1 MSGTAEARHDVF
13 VTGATGYIGRALVPA
28 LLARGHTVRALVRP
42 ASAAKLPPG
51 ALPVIGDALTAAS
64 FRDAIA
70 PSDTLVHLVGTP
82 RPSPFKGR
90 QFRAVDLPSIKASI
104 EAALH
109 AGVAHF
115 IYLSVAHP
123 APIMA
128 AYIAVRKEGEAVLRE
143 SGLKATLV
151 RPWYVLGPG
160 HYWPFALAP
169 IYGVLERLRPT
180 REVAQRLGLVT
191 LDEMTA
197 TLVHAVEHPPQGER
211 IIGVPEIARSRMRE
225 AA

>member
-1 MSGTAEARHDVF
+1 M
-13 VTGATGYIGRALVPA
+13 
-28 LLARGHTVRALVRP
+28 
-42 ASAAKLPPG
+42 
-51 ALPVIGDALTAAS
+51 IGDALTAAS
-64 FRDAIA
+64 FRDAVA

-82 RPSPFKGR
+82 RPGPFKSR
-90 QFRAVDLPSIKASI
+90 QFLAVDLPSIKAAL

-128 AYIAVRKEGEAVLRE
+128 AYIAVRKEGEALLRE
-143 SGLKATLV
+143 SGLAATIV

-169 IYGVLERLRPT
+169 VYGVLEHLRPT
-180 REVAQRLGLVT
+180 RAMALRLGLVA
-191 LDEMTA
+191 LEEMTA
-197 TLVHAVEHPPQGER
+197 TLVHAVEHPPEGER
-211 IIGVPEIARSRMRE
+211 IIGVPEIARARMRD

>member
-1 MSGTAEARHDVF
+1 
-13 VTGATGYIGRALVPA
+13 
-28 LLARGHTVRALVRP
+28 VRP

-51 ALPVIGDALTAAS
+51 ALPVSGDALTAAS
-64 FRDAIA
+64 FQDAIA

-90 QFRAVDLPSIKASI
+90 QFRAVDLPSIKAAI

-128 AYIAVRKEGEAVLRE
+128 AYIAVRKEGEALLRE
-143 SGLKATLV
+143 SGLTATFV

-180 REVAQRLGLVT
+180 REMAHRLGLVT
-191 LDEMTA
+191 LKEMTA

-211 IIGVPEIARSRMRE
+211 IIGVPEIARSPVRE